1 MNIQIV
7 RKITQN
13 LLVQPIQKTKTKKK
27 KLYKNKN
34 YKIING
40 DIIKYF
46 MMNRT
51 KNK

>member
-27 KLYKNKN
+27 N
-34 YKIING
+34 YIKTKIIKLLMEISLN
-40 DIIKYF
+40 IL
-46 MMNRT
+46 
-51 KNK
+51 